1 MFQILYI
8 GSLFCTIL
16 TVYVLM
22 VKKDATRSYADYL
35 LSALVLFQS
44 WNVIIYLLLHYKWIS
59 QFPYLFK
66 TAAPLAFAIPPLMYL
81 YIRAVLYNEKNF
93 QLKDLIHYVPVI
105 IVVVNYSSFY
115 IMPIEEKRS
124 IVIQVMNNMDLSFT
138 YQAGMIPEQLTN
150 ISRIAQLVIYVIFS
164 WRILYKYKKHN
175 PVTQIENQ
183 IKEVLRWLKIFTW
196 SYTASIFAY
205 FIILFIYIT
214 NVSLFNSYGFI
225 NLLPLIIFTVG
236 FFITSSYLLVHPNI
250 MNGLPFIK
258 YREIETNILTEEN
271 TSVPFIEEDY
281 SEQIEKIR
289 QYFEQ
294 EKPYLNKNLSL
305 NQASF
310 ELGLPVREV
319 SYIINNYYNNRF
331 TDFVNGYR
339 INYIIEQISSAY
351 LDQYTIESLALEA
364 GFISKSGFYKSF
376 KKLYNTTPSEYFESI
391 KAQ

>member
-44 WNVIIYLLLHYKWIS
+44 WNVVVYLLLHYKWIAE
-59 QFPYLFK
+59 FPYLFK
-66 TAAPLAFAIPPLMYL
+66 TAAPLAFAIPSLMYL

-93 QLKDLIHYVPVI
+93 QIKDLIHYLPLILVVI
-105 IVVVNYSSFY
+105 NYSHFY

-138 YQAGMIPEQLTN
+138 YQAGIIPEQLTN
-150 ISRIAQLVIYVIFS
+150 SLRIAQLIFYVIFS
-164 WRILYKYKKHN
+164 WRLIYKYKKHN
-175 PVTQIENQ
+175 QVVEIENQ
-183 IKEVLRWLKIFTW
+183 INEVMKWLKIFAW

-205 FIILFIYIT
+205 FIILFIYLT
-214 NVSLFNSYGFI
+214 DVSLFNSYGFI

-258 YREIETNILTEEN
+258 YREIETNILTQEN

-281 SEQIEKIR
+281 SEQIEKIK
-289 QYFEQ
+289 QYFDQ

-305 NQASF
+305 SQASV

-331 TDFVNGYR
+331 TDFVNSYR
-339 INYIIEQISSAY
+339 IKYIIEKINSAY
-351 LDQYTIESLALEA
+351 LNQYTIESLALEA

-376 KKLYNTTPSEYFESI
+376 KKFYNTTPSEYFESM
-391 KAQ
+391 KAK

>member
-44 WNVIIYLLLHYKWIS
+44 WNVVVYLLLHYKWIAE
-59 QFPYLFK
+59 FPYLFK
-66 TAAPLAFAIPPLMYL
+66 TAAPFAFAIPSLMYL

-93 QLKDLIHYVPVI
+93 QIKDLIHYLPLILVVI
-105 IVVVNYSSFY
+105 NYSHFY

-138 YQAGMIPEQLTN
+138 YQAGIIPEQLTN
-150 ISRIAQLVIYVIFS
+150 SLRIAQLIFYVIFS
-164 WRILYKYKKHN
+164 WRLIYKYKKHN
-175 PVTQIENQ
+175 QVVEIENQ
-183 IKEVLRWLKIFTW
+183 INEVMKWLKIFAW

-205 FIILFIYIT
+205 FIILFIYLT
-214 NVSLFNSYGFI
+214 DVSLFNSYGFI

-258 YREIETNILTEEN
+258 YREIETNILTQEN

-281 SEQIEKIR
+281 SEQIERIK
-289 QYFEQ
+289 QYFDQ

-305 NQASF
+305 SQASV

-331 TDFVNGYR
+331 TDFVNSYR
-339 INYIIEQISSAY
+339 IKYIIEKINSAY
-351 LDQYTIESLALEA
+351 LNQYTIESLALEA

-376 KKLYNTTPSEYFESI
+376 KKFYNTTPSEYFESM
-391 KAQ
+391 KAK

>member
-44 WNVIIYLLLHYKWIS
+44 WNVVVYLLLHYKWITE
-59 QFPYLFK
+59 FPYLFK
-66 TAAPLAFAIPPLMYL
+66 TAAPLAFAIPSLMYL

-93 QLKDLIHYVPVI
+93 QIKDLIHYLPLI
-105 IVVVNYSSFY
+105 LVVLNYSHFY
-115 IMPIEEKRS
+115 IMPIDEKRS

-138 YQAGMIPEQLTN
+138 YQAGIIPEQLTN
-150 ISRIAQLVIYVIFS
+150 SLRIAQLIFYVIFS
-164 WRILYKYKKHN
+164 WRLLYKYKKHN
-175 PVTQIENQ
+175 QVVEIENQ
-183 IKEVLRWLKIFTW
+183 INEVMKWLKIFAW

-205 FIILFIYIT
+205 FIILFIYLT
-214 NVSLFNSYGFI
+214 DVSLFNSYGFI

-258 YREIETNILTEEN
+258 YREIETNILTQEN

-281 SEQIEKIR
+281 SEQIEKIK
-289 QYFEQ
+289 QYFDQ

-305 NQASF
+305 SQAAVD
-310 ELGLPVREV
+310 LGLPVREV

-331 TDFVNGYR
+331 TDFVNSYR
-339 INYIIEQISSAY
+339 INYIIEKINSAY
-351 LDQYTIESLALEA
+351 LNQYTIESLALEA

-391 KAQ
+391 KAK